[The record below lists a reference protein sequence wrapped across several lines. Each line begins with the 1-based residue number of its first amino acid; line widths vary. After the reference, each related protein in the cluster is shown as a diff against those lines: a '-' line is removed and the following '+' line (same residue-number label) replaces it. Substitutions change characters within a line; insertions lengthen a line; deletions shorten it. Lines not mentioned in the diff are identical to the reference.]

1 MDILAILELFGLP
14 VAMLV
19 GFGYYIW
26 KQNQWIQ
33 NDLTKDLHVKFNN
46 IYDTV
51 DKDLRMILI
60 KLIDQQK
67 LMQLQLTGLQKGHE
81 TMERITLEIIGK
93 LMDKDSGNGFK
104 LKLLKLLL
112 NLTFKYNK
120 TEGREKWLET
130 TIDDVTYLLNN

>member
-1 MDILAILELFGLP
+1 MDIVQILEQFGLP

-19 GFGYYIW
+19 AFGYYIW

-67 LMQLQLTGLQKGHE
+67 IMQIDLKGIE
-81 TMERITLEIIGK
+81 KSIKTLERIIIDIIGRI
-93 LMDKDSGNGFK
+93 LDKNSGNGFK
-104 LKLLKLLL
+104 KKL
-112 NLTFKYNK
+112 
-120 TEGREKWLET
+120 EKFLE
-130 TIDDVTYLLNN
+130 DN